1 MYLLPA
7 VLARG
12 FVFLASCL
20 AGQGGDDAAVPAL
33 PPFAAPRF
41 EVVSD
46 EPAVRSGLPSLPEPG
61 DEFFVEEF
69 TTLDRARW
77 SDGEATTA
85 PSGGPTTAPS
95 GGQTIKHLPSAP
107 GAQGVVVVAA
117 GRGAL
122 RGRFDVTRS
131 DAVIVTLRARSFATG
146 TPARLRAVQTSPD
159 EPEAR
164 VFEAPIAATA
174 AFAERRFVVDRQGN
188 RRRLELELHAG
199 NGPLSIDRIECQYL
213 RPVEREWLLPR
224 RSSDDALPAARQWL
238 ASMIVGT
245 EMEGCLVPVGGVV
258 RWRTRVPARAPR
270 LDVMTTLLGGD
281 RGGSAEWVVEV
292 DEAAIAA
299 RSETIV
305 PGEWCN
311 RPSPWVVPLEKW
323 AGREVVVALRCAGD
337 RSVVG
342 FAGAPRVL
350 SAAPAEAPPNVVL
363 ISLDTLCSDR
373 VGLRKGALSFTL
385 CFDELARRGAL
396 FTDAASTSSW
406 TLPAHASLFTGQH
419 PLVHGIGSTADRFD
433 TVRSRMLAERYRAA
447 GYATAA
453 FTSGG
458 MLDPEFGFS
467 RGFESYSVRDPCGVS
482 REAIDLFFRFD
493 DHLPTDEE
501 LDATTRPAFDWIRR
515 HADGRFFVFLHTY
528 KVHNYDDPCATEK
541 ERQSAALKDRA
552 DQGDQ
557 EVIRELVRR
566 YDASVPEV
574 DASLVGG
581 LLDLLDELSLREKT
595 LVVVFSDHGEEF
607 GEHGRYGHGWQL
619 TPEVGSIVM
628 VAAGP
633 GVPSG
638 ARIDKAVNLTD
649 VSGTLAR
656 LTGLPPDPEWRGLD
670 LFAPPTSE
678 PRCRVLILDNGS
690 YRAEAM
696 WIDQWRVHRTWDA
709 DGKRSK
715 ITLEKRD
722 PHTGAIVAVEPTDSQ
737 LMILERRLDHEM
749 AQRLPKTGGDQRD
762 GHDLSPELR
771 ARLRALGYLD
781 H

>member
-7 VLARG
+7 VLAQGLFR
-12 FVFLASCL
+12 FASCL
-20 AGQGGDDAAVPAL
+20 AGEGGDDAAVPAL
-33 PPFAAPRF
+33 PPFVAPHY

-77 SDGEATTA
+77 SDGEATA
-85 PSGGPTTAPS
+85 DPSGGPTTAPS

-122 RGRFDVTRS
+122 RGCFDVTRN
-131 DAVIVTLRARSFATG
+131 DALIVTLRARSFSTG
-146 TPARLRAVQTSPD
+146 TVARLRAVQTSPD
-159 EPEAR
+159 DPEPG
-164 VFEAPIAATA
+164 VFEAPIPATA
-174 AFAERRFVVDRQGN
+174 GFAEMRLVVDRQVN
-188 RRRLELELHAG
+188 RRRLELELRAG
-199 NGPLSIDRIECQYL
+199 DGPLSIDRVECQYL

-224 RSSDDALPAARQWL
+224 RASDDALPASRQRI
-238 ASMIVGT
+238 ASYTVDT
-245 EMEGCLVPVGGVV
+245 ETEGCLVPVGGVV
-258 RWRTRVPARAPR
+258 RWRTRVPTRAPR
-270 LDVMTTLLGGD
+270 LDVTTALLGGD

-292 DEAAIAA
+292 DETAIAS
-299 RSETIV
+299 RSETSE
-305 PGEWCN
+305 PGQWCN
-311 RPSPWVVPLEKW
+311 RLSPWVVPLEKW

-342 FAGAPRVL
+342 FAGVPRIL

-363 ISLDTLCSDR
+363 ISLDTLRADR
-373 VGLRKGALSFTL
+373 VGPRKGGPSLTPRL
-385 CFDELARRGAL
+385 DQLAQRGAL

-433 TVRSRMLAERYRAA
+433 TNRSRMLAERYRAA

-458 MLDPEFGFS
+458 MLDPHFGFA
-467 RGFESYSVRDPCGVS
+467 RGFESYSVRDPCGIA
-482 REAIDLFFRFD
+482 REAIDQFFSSFD
-493 DHLPTDEE
+493 PPPTDEA

-528 KVHNYDDPCATEK
+528 NVHDYDDPCAIGK
-541 ERQSAALKDRA
+541 EHQRTALMDRA
-552 DQGDQ
+552 DKGDG

-566 YDASVPEV
+566 YDASVSEV
-574 DASLVGG
+574 DAALVGG
-581 LLDLLDELSLREKT
+581 LLDLLDELALREKT

-607 GEHGRYGHGWQL
+607 GEHGRYGHGLQI

-628 VAAGP
+628 VTAGP

-656 LTGLPPDPEWRGLD
+656 LTGLPPDPEWRGFD
-670 LFAPPTSE
+670 LFAPPPAA
-678 PRCRVLILDNGS
+678 PRCRVLVLVNGTN
-690 YRAEAM
+690 RAEAM
-696 WIDQWRVHRTWDA
+696 WIDHWRVHRVWDTE
-709 DGKRSK
+709 GKPPT
-715 ITLEKRD
+715 ITLEKRN
-722 PHTGAIVAVEPTDSQ
+722 PETGAIVAVEPTEAQ
-737 LMILERRLDHEM
+737 LTMLVRRLDYEL
-749 AQRLPKTGGDQRD
+749 AQRLPKSSGDQRD
-762 GHDLSPELR
+762 GHELSPALR
-771 ARLRALGYLD
+771 ARLRALGYID
-781 H
+781 D

>member
-12 FVFLASCL
+12 LFLFASCL
-20 AGQGGDDAAVPAL
+20 AGEGGDDAAVPAL
-33 PPFAAPRF
+33 PPFVAPKY
-41 EVVSD
+41 EVSSD

-77 SDGEATTA
+77 SEAN
-85 PSGGPTTAPS
+85 
-95 GGQTIKHLPSAP
+95 IKHLPSAP

-122 RGRFDVTRS
+122 RGRFDVARG
-131 DAVIVTLRARSFATG
+131 DAVIVTLRARSFSTG
-146 TPARLRAVQTSPD
+146 TVARLRAVQTSPD
-159 EPEAR
+159 DPEPG
-164 VFEAPIAATA
+164 VFEAPIPATA
-174 AFAERRFVVDRQGN
+174 AFSEMRLVVDRQGN

-199 NGPLSIDRIECQYL
+199 DGPLSIDRIECQYL

-224 RSSDDALPAARQWL
+224 RASDDALPASRQRI
-238 ASMIVGT
+238 AAFSVDT
-245 EMEGCLVPVGGVV
+245 ELEGCLVPVGGAV

-292 DEAAIAA
+292 NEAAIAA
-299 RSETIV
+299 RSEKIA
-305 PGEWCN
+305 PGDRCN
-311 RPSPWVVPLEKW
+311 RLSPWVVPLEKW

-363 ISLDTLCSDR
+363 ISLDTLRADR
-373 VGLRKGALSFTL
+373 VGPRKGAPSLTPRL
-385 CFDELARRGAL
+385 DALARRGAL
-396 FTDAASTSSW
+396 FTDAASTSAW

-419 PLVHGIGSTADRFD
+419 PLVHGMGSTADHLD
-433 TVRSRMLAERYRAA
+433 PVRSRMLAERFRAA

-458 MLDPEFGFS
+458 MLDPHFGFS
-467 RGFESYSVRDPCGVS
+467 RGFESYSVRDPCGLS
-482 REAIDLFFRFD
+482 REAIDLFYSAFD
-493 DHLPTDEE
+493 PRPTDEE
-501 LDATTRPAFDWIRR
+501 IDATTRPAFEWIRR

-528 KVHNYDDPCATEK
+528 SVHDYDDPCATEK
-541 ERQSAALKDRA
+541 ERQRTALMDRA
-552 DQGDQ
+552 DHGDKD
-557 EVIRELVRR
+557 VIRELVRR
-566 YDASVPEV
+566 YDNLVPDV
-574 DASLVGG
+574 DATLVGG

-595 LVVVFSDHGEEF
+595 LVVVVSDHGEEF
-607 GEHGRYGHGWQL
+607 GEHGRYGHGWHL

-638 ARIDKAVNLTD
+638 VKIDKAVNLTD

-656 LTGLPPDPEWRGLD
+656 LTGLPPDPEWRGFD
-670 LFAPPTSE
+670 LFAPPPAE
-678 PRCRVLILDNGS
+678 PRCRVLILDNGWI
-690 YRAEAM
+690 RAEAM
-696 WIDQWRVHRTWDA
+696 WIDHWRVHRVWDR
-709 DGKRSK
+709 DGKQSK
-715 ITLEKRD
+715 VTLEKRN
-722 PHTGAIVAVEPTDSQ
+722 PETGAIVAVEPTEAQ
-737 LMILERRLDHEM
+737 LTLLVRRLDYEI
-749 AQRLPKTGGDQRD
+749 AQRLPKSDGDPRD
-762 GHDLSPELR
+762 GHDLPPELR

>member
-12 FVFLASCL
+12 LVLLASCL
-20 AGQGGDDAAVPAL
+20 AGEGGDDAAVPAL
-33 PPFAAPRF
+33 PPFVAPHYV
-41 EVVSD
+41 VVSD
-46 EPAVRSGLPSLPEPG
+46 EPAVRSGLPSLPDPG

-77 SDGEATTA
+77 SEASGGDGPATG
-85 PSGGPTTAPS
+85 PSGGA
-95 GGQTIKHLPSAP
+95 ILKHLPNAP

-122 RGRFDVTRS
+122 RGCFDVHRS
-131 DAVIVTLRARSFATG
+131 DAMIVTLRARSFATG

-159 EPEAR
+159 DPEPS

-174 AFAERRFVVDRQGN
+174 AFAETRFVVDRQIN

-199 NGPLSIDRIECQYL
+199 DGPLSIDRIECQYL

-224 RSSDDALPAARQWL
+224 RATDDVLPASRQRI
-238 ASMIVGT
+238 ASSIIDT

-270 LDVMTTLLGGD
+270 LDVMTTLIGGD
-281 RGGSAEWVVEV
+281 RGGSVEWVVEV
-292 DEAAIAA
+292 DEAAIAS

-305 PGEWCN
+305 PGERN
-311 RPSPWVVPLEKW
+311 KRLSPWIVPLEKW
-323 AGREVVVALRCAGD
+323 AGREVVLALRCAGD

-350 SAAPAEAPPNVVL
+350 SPAPAEAPPNVVL
-363 ISLDTLCSDR
+363 ISLDTLRADR
-373 VGLRKGALSFTL
+373 VGPRKGAPSLTPRL
-385 CFDELARRGAL
+385 DELARRGAL

-419 PLVHGIGSTADRFD
+419 PLVHGMGSTADRLD
-433 TVRSRMLAERYRAA
+433 PARSRMLAERYRAA

-458 MLDPEFGFS
+458 MVDPHFGFA
-467 RGFESYSVRDPCGVS
+467 RGFETYSVRDPCGVS
-482 REAIDLFFRFD
+482 GETIDLFYSGLGHR
-493 DHLPTDEE
+493 PTDEE
-501 LDATTRPAFDWIRR
+501 IDASPRPAFDWIRR
-515 HADGRFFVFLHTY
+515 HADGRFFVFFHTY
-528 KVHNYDDPCATEK
+528 NVHDYDDPCATGK
-541 ERQSAALKDRA
+541 ERQRTALMDRA
-552 DQGDQ
+552 DHGDR

-566 YDASVPEV
+566 YDNLVPKV
-574 DASLVGG
+574 DATLVGG

-595 LVVVFSDHGEEF
+595 LVVVVSDHGEEF
-607 GEHGRYGHGWQL
+607 GEHGRYGHGIQL

-638 ARIDKAVNLTD
+638 VKIDKPVNLTD

-656 LTGLPPDPEWRGLD
+656 LTGLPPDPEWRGFD
-670 LFAPPTSE
+670 LFAPPAAE
-678 PRCRVLILDNGS
+678 PRCRVLILDNGWS
-690 YRAEAM
+690 RAEAM
-696 WIDQWRVHRTWDA
+696 WIDHWRVHRVWDA
-709 DGKRSK
+709 EGKQSK
-715 ITLEKRD
+715 ITLEKRNPD
-722 PHTGAIVAVEPTDSQ
+722 TGAIVAVDATDEQ
-737 LMILERRLDHEM
+737 IAILERRLDFEM
-749 AQRLPKTGGDQRD
+749 AQRLPKTSSEQRD
-762 GHDLSPELR
+762 DSDLSPALR
-771 ARLRALGYLD
+771 ARLKALGYLD